1 MIGPLSRNSSILVFS
16 FIPSIIQIRIILC
29 GSKRIFAAII
39 RPTIKMLGTTRYN
52 KDIWR
57 RGYDLLCGNVEK
69 NLNIG
74 SCSRCIDTDYSVTTV
89 SFGKSEIST
98 TELAAHGYKKSS

>member
-1 MIGPLSRNSSILVFS
+1 MWLQKNFCCHYSSDNQDV
-16 FIPSIIQIRIILC
+16 
-29 GSKRIFAAII
+29 
-39 RPTIKMLGTTRYN
+39 RYN

-74 SCSRCIDTDYSVTTV
+74 SCSRCIDTDYCVTTV

-98 TELAAHGYKKSS
+98 TELAKSNYACLVESAM